1 MLESEFGCETTLRA
15 EGNIQATAG
24 AVAGE
29 YGLLAHSRLDGTG
42 DEPINRSA
50 GSLVFM
56 RWRQMLLM

>member
-1 MLESEFGCETTLRA
+1 MLECESDCDTTLRA

-24 AVAGE
+24 GAAGE

-42 DEPINRSA
+42 DEPISWSA

-56 RWRQMLLM
+56 RWRQVLMM